1 LVLAS
6 CVHHVGYGF
15 FLLVSYQTNHAF
27 HKKCSTSGSLSRSII
42 EVKEISNA
50 AFSPRNAQCR
60 HFSVL
65 TKSYTDIV
73 KNKHCITIIR
83 GVLTYPCKR
92 RNLEWLCIPIVEPFQ
107 VELVLKPGGWRS
119 NFCIAR
125 HEPVANNASF
135 PIAFCARFRSY
146 ICMRPYFNLSVRQSK
161 SDSKMG

>member
-1 LVLAS
+1 MEFSVLLNTSSDPLVFWIVSDSVVLWVHKDDFEVLVGRVFTSPVGVENTESTAVATDTLFSNRLKSASELHENPLVLAS

-15 FLLVSYQTNHAF
+15 
-27 HKKCSTSGSLSRSII
+27 
-42 EVKEISNA
+42 
-50 AFSPRNAQCR
+50 
-60 HFSVL
+60 
-65 TKSYTDIV
+65 
-73 KNKHCITIIR
+73 
-83 GVLTYPCKR
+83 CKR

-146 ICMRPYFNLSVRQSK
+146 TCMRPYFNLSVRQSK